1 MARRYTLLGKSKIKD
16 YLYYM
21 NKVQLKEYI
30 KKAILEGEYLE
41 DDPEAMD
48 AMDDAMVADYEEE
61 EANKFALDSEEP
73 LEEATNNIPDDI
85 QWSVSEVVGRVD
97 DYAVEVNLEGYSPTT
112 DKEYTAYTTAVEIG
126 DDYEWDEV
134 YDVEEVT
141 MEEIVKRANSIVEA
155 WTSKK
160 QLTEEVHGGYIE
172 LMEMNPKFDKGLE
185 MLLEVWNEWKSG
197 PMTEPEMIGEARE
210 DLLSYL
216 ASVLK

>member
-1 MARRYTLLGKSKIKD
+1 
-16 YLYYM
+16 M

-85 QWSVSEVVGRVD
+85 RWSVSEVVGRVD